1 MSLVIVGPPAGAAL
15 RLDLSRLRKRGAAA
29 LRAVGRARDELTL
42 SLVLDAEIRELNRDY
57 RDKPRATDVLSFSL
71 LEGEETSHRG
81 QLLGDV
87 VISVDT
93 ARKQAR
99 EQRRSL
105 DDVVAKLLI
114 HGVLHI
120 IGHDHERD
128 DEARAMRAEERR
140 LWRAVNS

>member
-1 MSLVIVGPPAGAAL
+1 MSLVIVGPPAGVAS
-15 RLDLSRLRKRGAAA
+15 RLDVSRLRKRGAVA

-42 SLVLDAEIRELNRDY
+42 SLVLDAAIRELNRDY
-57 RDKPRATDVLSFSL
+57 RNKARATDVLSFSL
-71 LEGEETSHRG
+71 LEGEEISHRG

-87 VISVDT
+87 VISVET

-114 HGVLHI
+114 HGLLHI
-120 IGHDHERD
+120 IGHDHEVD
-128 DEARAMRAEERR
+128 DEARAMRTEELR